1 MASGIDLGTVVLGAA
16 IGYGLHEEI
25 KDTMAIGRNAILAGV
40 AGAALTAAQQQQQN
54 QPKPK
59 PRRKHP

>member
-1 MASGIDLGTVVLGAA
+1 MANGIDLGTVVLGAA

-25 KDTMAIGRNAILAGV
+25 KNTMAIGRNAILAGV
-40 AGAALTAAQQQQQN
+40 AGAALTAAQQQQN